1 MNIAV
6 INFSGNVGKST
17 IARHLL
23 APRMRDAKV
32 IAIESINVDDSAKED
47 DEKLRGRQFGE
58 LQARLLSG
66 DNLVV
71 DVGASNVE
79 AFIALMSEFDG
90 SHEDFDLFVVPVVR
104 AEKQQRDTISTLDSL
119 SEMGIPAQKIV
130 VVFNQIDRV
139 DGFSKDQF
147 MAIFNFHEKTGCF
160 RLHPEAYLHQSDVY
174 EYSIEARRSIS
185 EILADT
191 TDYKEGIT
199 LTPSAEEK
207 KRLLSLLAFQR
218 LSGRVKA
225 ELDNVFEIVAGKC
238 SA

>member
-23 APRMRDAKV
+23 APRISDAKV
-32 IAIESINVDDSAKED
+32 IAIESINADDGAQES

-58 LQARLLSG
+58 LQERLLSG

-79 AFIALMSEFDG
+79 AFVALMSEFDG
-90 SHEDFDLFVVPVVR
+90 SHDDFDLFVVPAVR
-104 AEKQQRDTISTLDSL
+104 AEKQQRDTISTLVSL
-119 SEMGIPAQKIV
+119 SEMGIPAKKIV

-139 DGFSKDQF
+139 DGFSKEQF
-147 MAIFNFHEKTGCF
+147 IAIFNFHENTGCF
-160 RLHPEAYLHQSDVY
+160 RLHPQAYLHQSDVY
-174 EYSIEARRSIS
+174 KYSIDAGLSIS
-185 EILADT
+185 EILADSR
-191 TDYKEGIT
+191 DYKQEIART
-199 LTPSAEEK
+199 SSADEK

-218 LSGRVKA
+218 LSGRVNT
-225 ELDNVFEIVAGKC
+225 ELDDVFEMVVGQC